1 VRLFVGVAPPPAVL
15 DDLDAACA
23 PFRARDDLRWTSREA
38 WHITLAFLGEVTD
51 LSLTRLLPRL
61 ERAARRHEPFSLNLS
76 AAGAFPSPAR
86 ANVLWSGLSGDR
98 RALGDLAASVT
109 AGARRAGA
117 VPPDA
122 GRRFQPHLTLARCR
136 APADVRPI
144 VAGLEG
150 YRGPAWTTEE
160 IYLIQSRLGDG
171 PPRYETLGTWKLRPL
186 RGGNGGCATPRAGG
200 RGGMGGA
207 QPPIPGGPGG
217 SPPRTIESRL
227 A

>member
-1 VRLFVGVAPPPAVL
+1 VRLFVGVAPPPAIL

-38 WHITLAFLGEVTD
+38 WHITLAFLGEVTE

-76 AAGAFPSPAR
+76 AAGAFPSPVR

-109 AGARRAGA
+109 AAARRAGA
-117 VPPDA
+117 APPDA
-122 GRRFQPHLTLARCR
+122 KRTFQPHLTLARCR
-136 APADVRPI
+136 APADVRSI

-150 YRGPAWTTEE
+150 YRGPGWTTEE
-160 IYLIQSRLGDG
+160 IYLIQSHLGGG
-171 PPRYETLGTWKLRPL
+171 PPRYETLGTWKLRL
-186 RGGNGGCATPRAGG
+186 RRAAPR
-200 RGGMGGA
+200 GA
-207 QPPIPGGPGG
+207 
-217 SPPRTIESRL
+217 PPRTMGSRL